1 MNRWVALANAWL
13 FGDVEKTWKLVVV

>member
-13 FGDVEKTWKLVVV
+13 FGDVEKTWKLVAV